1 MTQIK
6 KSRNESVLLL
16 GTGATSLPILEAL
29 KDLGFKVGVIG
40 NRASD
45 ICHKL
50 SDFSHFKDYT
60 DYESV
65 LSIYQKHNYKY
76 VVPSCSDM
84 SYEIAAK
91 LARKKGL
98 TGFDDMNIIN
108 IITNKYAFR
117 DHLKKCN
124 LDYPKFF
131 YPNESDKE
139 KLNGLKLPV
148 IVKPLKADT
157 GKGIQVV
164 NEEKK
169 LSDAIKTAKSVSRD
183 NKCLIEEYKPGT
195 LHSISCFIKKTKIQK
210 AFIVDEFCTDYP
222 YAVNESNYPSQL
234 PDKIINKAISDVQ
247 KFISSLKLIDGLLHV
262 QFILYKNNIFLVES
276 MRRMPGD
283 FYGKLI
289 ELSNG
294 CSYYKSYVCS
304 FTESE
309 SSSDIANIEKNERLI
324 VRQTITSPI
333 PKVMTSISFNCSGK
347 IIELFT
353 FAKNGQDLNKFPFDK
368 QGVAFFE
375 YNNPIEFKSEIG
387 QLVKRNYA

>member
-98 TGFDDMNIIN
+98 TGFDDMNIVN

-195 LHSISCFIKKTKIQK
+195 LQAFMFIKKTKYK
-210 AFIVDEFCTDYP
+210 
-222 YAVNESNYPSQL
+222 
-234 PDKIINKAISDVQ
+234 KH
-247 KFISSLKLIDGLLHV
+247 LL
-262 QFILYKNNIFLVES
+262 
-276 MRRMPGD
+276 
-283 FYGKLI
+283 
-289 ELSNG
+289 
-294 CSYYKSYVCS
+294 
-304 FTESE
+304 
-309 SSSDIANIEKNERLI
+309 
-324 VRQTITSPI
+324 
-333 PKVMTSISFNCSGK
+333 
-347 IIELFT
+347 
-353 FAKNGQDLNKFPFDK
+353 
-368 QGVAFFE
+368 
-375 YNNPIEFKSEIG
+375 
-387 QLVKRNYA
+387 